1 MKFRFKT
8 QQYQVDAVNAIVD
21 VFKGQPFINYEE
33 YTRDLG
39 VVKKDKFQ
47 KISMFDM
54 DENNAL
60 IVDDNDD
67 IGYSNASIKITDE
80 KILDNIR
87 ELQSK
92 SNLHESK
99 NLSKSLGAVSLD
111 VEMETGTGKTYVYT
125 RTIFELN
132 KRYGWSKF
140 IIVVPSVAIRE
151 GINKSFQQTQEH
163 FMDLYGKKIRFF
175 IYNSSNLG
183 LIYQFSKDSSINVM
197 IINIQAFNT
206 RSRDS
211 RKIYEV
217 LDYFQSRRPIDVIA
231 KNRPILILDEP
242 QKMGG
247 DATQDSL
254 KNFNPLFAINY
265 SATHRVQHNL
275 VYVLD
280 ALDAYN

>member
-8 QQYQVDAVNAIVD
+8 QQYQVDAVNAVVD

-87 ELQSK
+87 EIQSK

-125 RTIFELN
+125 RTMFELN

-140 IIVVPSVAIRE
+140 IIVVPSIAIRE
-151 GINKSFQQTQEH
+151 GVKKSLEQTQDH
-163 FMDLYGKKIRFF
+163 FMELYGKKIRFF

-183 LIYQFSKDSSINVM
+183 LIDQFSKDSSINVM

-211 RKIYEV
+211 RKIYEQ
-217 LDYFQSRRPIDVIA
+217 LDDFQSRRPIDVIA

-275 VYVLD
+275 VMY
-280 ALDAYN
+280 